1 MLIKLINIYIYIYI
15 SGWIHIIKFYE
26 EVVYLIIEII
36 HKYDPNIIMLKL
48 NKWEMM
54 SGNLDNS
61 KVYHKII
68 QIVKEI
74 NQTIYTE

>member
-1 MLIKLINIYIYIYI
+1 
-15 SGWIHIIKFYE
+15 
-26 EVVYLIIEII
+26 
-36 HKYDPNIIMLKL
+36 
-48 NKWEMM
+48 MM